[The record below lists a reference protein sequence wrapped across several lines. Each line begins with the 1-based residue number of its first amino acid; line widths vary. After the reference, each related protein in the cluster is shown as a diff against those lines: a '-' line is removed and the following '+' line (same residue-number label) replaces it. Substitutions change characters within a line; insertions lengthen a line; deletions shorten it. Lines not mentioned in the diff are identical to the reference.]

1 MTIDQNLTR
10 TTTGPTTGTAGLV
23 PDGSGRHLVDGPFGA
38 VLLAGAADTG
48 GAASFVI
55 HPLAPRALGSPVHT
69 HTNEDEWT
77 YVLEGE
83 VGLEVGGQVLLA
95 RPGDLVLKPRGVPH
109 AFWNPADEPARMLE
123 AVTPGGFETYFEEIG
138 EILAAAQP
146 DMAALGEVAARH
158 GLQMDPASVPRLV
171 AEHGL
176 SAG

>member
-1 MTIDQNLTR
+1 MTIDQQI
-10 TTTGPTTGTAGLV
+10 TTTAHGTAGLV
-23 PDGSGRHLVDGPFGA
+23 PAGSGKHLVDGPFGA
-38 VLLAGAADTG
+38 VLLAGPGDTG

-69 HTNEDEWT
+69 HSNEDEWT

-83 VGLEVGGQVLLA
+83 VGLEVGEQVLVA
-95 RPGDLVLKPRGVPH
+95 RPGSLVLKPRGVPH
-109 AFWNPADEPARMLE
+109 AFWNAADEPARMLE
-123 AVTPGGFETYFEEIG
+123 VVTPGGFETYFEEIG
-138 EILAAAQP
+138 EILAAPRP
-146 DMAALGEVAARH
+146 DMAALGEVAARY

>member
-1 MTIDQNLTR
+1 MTIDQQI
-10 TTTGPTTGTAGLV
+10 TTTAHGTAGLV

-38 VLLAGAADTG
+38 VLLAGPGDTG

-55 HPLAPRALGSPVHT
+55 HPLAPRALGSPAHT

-83 VGLEVGGQVLLA
+83 VGLEVGEQLLSA

-109 AFWNPADEPARMLE
+109 AFWNPTDEPARMLE
-123 AVTPGGFETYFEEIG
+123 VVTPGGFETYFEEIG
-138 EILAAAQP
+138 EILATPQP
-146 DMAALGEVAARH
+146 DMAALGEVAARF
-158 GLQMDPASVPRLV
+158 GLQMDQASVARLV

-176 SAG
+176 RPD

>member
-1 MTIDQNLTR
+1 MSIDQQI
-10 TTTGPTTGTAGLV
+10 TTTAHGTAGLV

-38 VLLAGAADTG
+38 VLLAGPGDTS

-69 HTNEDEWT
+69 HSNEDEWT

-83 VGLEVGGQVLLA
+83 VGLEVGEQVLLA

-123 AVTPGGFETYFEEIG
+123 VVTPGGFETYFEEIG
-138 EILAAAQP
+138 EILAAPQP
-146 DMAALGEVAARH
+146 DLAALGELAARY
-158 GLQMDPASVPRLV
+158 GLQMDLASVPRLV
-171 AEHGL
+171 GEHGL
-176 SAG
+176 SAD